1 MLAPLYPNLVNHII
15 QLQPKRSAPFLFFI
29 SLSLLSLSPFLY
41 LSSLSIHQSLSLSR
55 SPSSSTLLE
64 GFPSRV
70 CCACLTPTWRKV
82 ASTSSPPLSS
92 SGTVSPLNQQ
102 RGSDRYLDE
111 LTRKHR
117 VYVNKCSGRS
127 MEVKLFDHLG
137 MYDRQ
142 SKRLTERQNDTSNN
156 LKKKKYRTSIK
167 YTASAITTLPRIR
180 GFAV

>member
-1 MLAPLYPNLVNHII
+1 MCPVGAGGESSFVGTALSKSRQPYHSASAKEVGSFSLFYLSLSLA
-15 QLQPKRSAPFLFFI
+15 
-29 SLSLLSLSPFLY
+29 LSLLSLSPVLY

-142 SKRLTERQNDTSNN
+142 SKRSTERQNDTSNN
-156 LKKKKYRTSIK
+156 SKKKNIEHR
-167 YTASAITTLPRIR
+167 
-180 GFAV
+180 